1 MARGGIVV
9 HGKWPTQDGEKSL
22 CLQWFGL
29 TLWLYINEF
38 DENIQKSAEGEKERT
53 NQPNKQEEQSKNK
66 NKDEPT
72 QNWNRQLLRV
82 YQQEGLLMSQSTV
95 PSFTSKE
102 RNKKSQHSNDSYLA
116 YYYQT
121 SLKSSVTY
129 NKHPKSVGYS
139 MPLWLWKTI
148 EAIKNVQSCSV

>member
-1 MARGGIVV
+1 MGSWYTVSDQHKMVRKAFVFNGLGWPCGFISMSLTKIYKRVLKGKRRG
-9 HGKWPTQDGEKSL
+9 PTNP
-22 CLQWFGL
+22 
-29 TLWLYINEF
+29 TN
-38 DENIQKSAEGEKERT
+38 KE
-53 NQPNKQEEQSKNK
+53 EEQSKNK